1 MTKIKILGIIII
13 ASALTW
19 GFPVAVHAPRVEMAQ
34 AYALHPKQYALMVS
48 RIKYHWNKKEFQCLN
63 EIWTHESHWNPKAKN
78 PHSTAMGI
86 AQLITETN
94 PKPTQQIRNGMRYIV
109 YRYDTPCKAW
119 AFWKRN
125 YWY

>member
-19 GFPVAVHAPRVEMAQ
+19 GFPATVHAPKIDMAQ
-34 AYALHPKQYALMVS
+34 ALALHPKKYAQIVS
-48 RIKYHWNKKEFQCLN
+48 WQKYHWGKKEFQCLN
-63 EIWTHESHWNPKAKN
+63 EIWTHESHWNSKAKN

-94 PKPTQQIRNGMRYIV
+94 PKPTQQIRDGMRYVV
-109 YRYDTPCKAW
+109 YRYGTPCKAW